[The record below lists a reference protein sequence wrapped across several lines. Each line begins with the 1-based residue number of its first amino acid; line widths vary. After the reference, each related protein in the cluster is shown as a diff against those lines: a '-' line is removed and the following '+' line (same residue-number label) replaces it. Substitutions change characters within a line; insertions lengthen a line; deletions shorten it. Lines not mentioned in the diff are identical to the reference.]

1 MTMKTSTA
9 GVYGAGIENRK
20 RKVKF
25 EIQNSKSERNPNSEN
40 RIYGWG
46 NHLRQF
52 GFLISFGIRISG
64 FGILP
69 ARHFSDAGLVGEKIG
84 VIIFFYLETCL
95 I

>member
-1 MTMKTSTA
+1 MKTSTA

-40 RIYGWG
+40 RIHDWG
-46 NHLRQF
+46 TT
-52 GFLISFGIRISG
+52 FGIRISD

>member
-1 MTMKTSTA
+1 MKTSTA

-20 RKVKF
+20 RKIKF
-25 EIQNSKSERNPNSEN
+25 EIQNSKSERDPNSEN
-40 RIYGWG
+40 QIHDWG
-46 NHLRQF
+46 TTF
-52 GFLISFGIRISG
+52 GNSG

-84 VIIFFYLETCL
+84 FIIFFYLEPRL